1 MMEPAI
7 LDFLRDHQNKPNV
20 LIYVYFLQLLMMLF
34 APGSYEIADARSH
47 ILSLIPY
54 PSLNQIL
61 NYSKDFSL
69 SHLVLLSQI

>member
-1 MMEPAI
+1 
-7 LDFLRDHQNKPNV
+7 
-20 LIYVYFLQLLMMLF
+20 MMLF